1 VENMKNPLK
10 QLYARIIELVFHCYY
25 WEVCPYY
32 NKEKCCDAWVMGQC
46 GRYRKYEKEN
56 AK

>member
-1 VENMKNPLK
+1 MKNPLK